1 MLVLEGIRY
10 KLDLDGCESGK
21 QVISDQILILFSE
34 AFDHVLDIAWGMLDD
49 EWFSGVHKVA
59 WGKMVMVIMML
70 FYVIQK
76 VVIPNVDWA
85 AFIK

>member
-49 EWFSGVHKVA
+49 E
-59 WGKMVMVIMML
+59 
-70 FYVIQK
+70 
-76 VVIPNVDWA
+76 
-85 AFIK
+85 